1 MVLNAANNVNVN
13 INGRWNGISSSP
25 LLSSAAGKTWKII
38 NIRSYPSGME
48 LIDEPK
54 YRYLRNETFKLF
66 KNGNISASTK
76 GEGEWKMMAENGSLI
91 KSRLKFEFGGD
102 NFMDLFNI
110 SEMTPTTI
118 KAIGKIDSGEECF
131 INLELIE

>member
-1 MVLNAANNVNVN
+1 
-13 INGRWNGISSSP
+13 
-25 LLSSAAGKTWKII
+25 
-38 NIRSYPSGME
+38 ME